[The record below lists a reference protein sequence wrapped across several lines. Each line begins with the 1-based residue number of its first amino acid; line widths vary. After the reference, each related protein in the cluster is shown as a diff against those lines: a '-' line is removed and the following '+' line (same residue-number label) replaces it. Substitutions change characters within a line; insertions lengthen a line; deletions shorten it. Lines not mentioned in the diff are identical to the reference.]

1 MIFYLR
7 PSRKILKATT
17 SKIKK
22 ACASKR
28 QRDRDDSNDD
38 DYSPNPSEMAVAFSI
53 AGVADTS
60 EEEVESDEDE
70 VIDLLGLN
78 LPSRQWIA
86 ESYSNAIFV
95 NQFQIPPDTNVL

>member
-1 MIFYLR
+1 MIFDLR
-7 PSRKILKATT
+7 PSQKIIKATT

-28 QRDRDDSNDD
+28 QRDGDDSNDD
-38 DYSPNPSEMAVAFSI
+38 DYSPNPSEMVVASSV

-78 LPSRQWIA
+78 LYSR
-86 ESYSNAIFV
+86 
-95 NQFQIPPDTNVL
+95 

>member
-7 PSRKILKATT
+7 PSQKIIKATT

-28 QRDRDDSNDD
+28 QRDGDDSNDD
-38 DYSPNPSEMAVAFSI
+38 DYSPNPSEMAVASSV

-60 EEEVESDEDE
+60 EEVESYEDE